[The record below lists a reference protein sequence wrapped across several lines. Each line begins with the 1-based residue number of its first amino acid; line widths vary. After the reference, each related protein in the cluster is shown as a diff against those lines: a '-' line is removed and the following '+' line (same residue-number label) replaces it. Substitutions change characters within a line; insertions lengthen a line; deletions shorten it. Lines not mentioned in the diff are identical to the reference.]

1 MKILHFADLHIGV
14 ETHGHP
20 SPVDGLSTRLHDFLD
35 VFDELVE
42 TAIGEEVDLVIFAG
56 DAYKSRDPS
65 QTHQREFARRI
76 RRLSE
81 AAIPVYL
88 LAGNHDLPN
97 VRSRASALEIF
108 DTLQVPHVTIGDRL
122 GTWRIQTAN
131 GPVQV
136 VGVPWP
142 SVSQMLTRDELRGL
156 SIGEIDRELEERTA
170 AGIAREAAT
179 LEPELPAVLVA
190 HIAMADSIVKTAS
203 ERLMTLGRFPQLRW
217 SDLSPGRFD
226 YVALGHHHCF
236 QVLHRN
242 PPIVYAGSLQRVD
255 FGEEA
260 DPKGFVV
267 FEIDPSQPPGRR
279 VSPDGPRLRDV
290 AARRFLTI
298 EVEPSSEEP
307 TAEILRAIESADVAD
322 AIVRVHLRLTPDQDS
337 ALDKRAVQSALEPA
351 HSVAGV
357 VRDIRRPQRR
367 RRAPHEQPESL
378 TPLQAVEAYLDARDE
393 PPDRRAALLERA
405 RAIVENT
412 A

>member
-35 VFDELVE
+35 VFDELVD
-42 TAIGEEVDLVIFAG
+42 TAIAEEVDLVLFAG

-76 RRLSE
+76 RRLSD
-81 AAIPVYL
+81 AGIPVFL

-97 VRSRASALEIF
+97 ARSRASALAIF
-108 DTLQVPHVTIGDRL
+108 DTLPVPHVTIGDRL
-122 GTWRIQTAN
+122 GSWRIQTAK

-142 SVSQMLTRDELRGL
+142 IVSQMLTRDELRGL

-170 AGIAREAAT
+170 AGIAQEAAT
-179 LEPELPAVLVA
+179 LDPELPAILVA

-217 SDLSPGRFD
+217 SDLSPDRFD

-260 DPKGFVV
+260 DPKGFVLLDL
-267 FEIDPSQPPGRR
+267 DPSQPPGGR
-279 VSPDGPRLRDV
+279 VSPDRLRLRDV

-298 EVEPSSEEP
+298 EVQPSSEEP
-307 TAEILRAIESADVAD
+307 MAEILRAIESADVAG
-322 AIVRVHLRLTPDQDS
+322 AIVRVHLHLTPDHEGAVDVR
-337 ALDKRAVQSALEPA
+337 ALQRALEPA
-351 HSVAGV
+351 HSVAGI
-357 VRDIRRPQRR
+357 VRDIRRAHRR
-367 RRAPHEQPESL
+367 RLPPHAQPESL
-378 TPLQAVEAYLDARDE
+378 TPLQAVEAYL
-393 PPDRRAALLERA
+393 
-405 RAIVENT
+405 
-412 A
+412 